1 MADEV
6 TYLGHKVDSM
16 GFHPVQ
22 DKVEALQQGRAPE
35 DVSELKL
42 YLGLLNYF
50 RRGDFLH
57 S

>member
-1 MADEV
+1 M

-16 GFHPVQ
+16 GLHPVQ